1 VHAALDLL
9 NLLLLAC
16 YAVVMTAIAANRRRC
31 ALDWRCDARTDS
43 SLALLQPWQSALDS
57 ALSAAALL
65 GICVNL
71 RTGYVDAAGHIVAQ
85 PAAVA
90 VRYLTSWFLV
100 SAEYNDSSAVQQL
113 S

>member
-31 ALDWRCDARTDS
+31 ALDWRCDARTDAT
-43 SLALLQPWQSALDS
+43 LALLQPWQSALDN
-57 ALSAAALL
+57 ALSAVALL

-71 RTGYVDAAGHIVAQ
+71 RTGYVDGAGHIVAQ

-100 SAEYNDSSAVQQL
+100 SAD
-113 S
+113 